1 MQVILDSLFA
11 RPGSAPIWG
20 GKKGEFRDWTKIQHE
35 STQARKTNV
44 VNSAALPNFES
55 HCGCRAKPSFVQPPR
70 GHLQSD
76 VIVRT
81 FKTCTTR
88 GGGSKLRSGR
98 QFSSRTISKN
108 RRYLRQ
114 GTDEMDRKKCG
125 RLHCFYGLCR

>member
-1 MQVILDSLFA
+1 MECKNHIA
-11 RPGSAPIWG
+11 
-20 GKKGEFRDWTKIQHE
+20 KIQHE
-35 STQARKTNV
+35 STQVHKTNA
-44 VNSAALPNFES
+44 VNSAALPDFES

-98 QFSSRTISKN
+98 QFSSRPIYKN
-108 RRYLRQ
+108 RSLLLRIGQ
-114 GTDEMDRKKCG
+114 IKQSCSWNRFVAKITMCEQTAT
-125 RLHCFYGLCR
+125 GLTALGSMSQKPG